1 MCLAIKTLIKV
12 LNLSNDVLGEGLS
25 TLNRRSVD
33 EIFIK
38 TASAFPPLEVLDN
51 YKTIFL
57 GGEEEMKENFGAVYY
72 MFYSL
77 MT

>member
-33 EIFIK
+33 EI
-38 TASAFPPLEVLDN
+38 S
-51 YKTIFL
+51 
-57 GGEEEMKENFGAVYY
+57 
-72 MFYSL
+72 FY
-77 MT
+77 